1 MAIHKK
7 QKSLS
12 QKNKNKSNS
21 KSKNRKQNKHQRGG
35 FFATTRPH
43 PTMESSTRE
52 HPPTRPHPTMTH
64 STNQRG
70 GSPAST
76 LVMQDTMNP
85 PVMND
90 YVTSPRIRESW
101 YDDSLASLEPR
112 CNQMGGSPSSDLV
125 MEQLEGV
132 PQTKEY
138 PDGWKVKGDMN
149 SLNLYE
155 TTGGSRKKNNKRNKN
170 SKGKQAHK
178 KSNQSKKSKKSKKN
192 NSRSRKNKNSKRS
205 HRNNRTRSQRGGAS
219 DWIMSQYSLGPN
231 NNPEA
236 STSIFS
242 QSTATSRSDYMNPS
256 SLGLAGSG
264 YPMGALEGANVRSI
278 GAPLS

>member
-21 KSKNRKQNKHQRGG
+21 KNRKQNKHQRGG
-35 FFATTRPH
+35 FIATTRPN
-43 PTMESSTRE
+43 PTM
-52 HPPTRPHPTMTH
+52 MH
-64 STNQRG
+64 SMNQRG

-112 CNQMGGSPSSDLV
+112 CNQMGGSPASDLV

-132 PQTKEY
+132 PQTKAY
-138 PDGWKVKGDMN
+138 PNGWKVKGDMN

-155 TTGGSRKKNNKRNKN
+155 TTGGSRKKHNKGRKDKKRTN
-170 SKGKQAHK
+170 HK
-178 KSNQSKKSKKSKKN
+178 SSNHKSRKN
-192 NSRSRKNKNSKRS
+192 NSRSRSRKNKNSKRS
-205 HRNNRTRSQRGGAS
+205 RRNNRTRSQRGGAS

-236 STSIFS
+236 STSLFS
-242 QSTATSRSDYMNPS
+242 HSTATPRSEYMNPS

-264 YPMGALEGANVRSI
+264 YPMGALEGANVRSV

>member
-21 KSKNRKQNKHQRGG
+21 KSKNRKQNKHQLGG
-35 FFATTRPH
+35 FIATTRPH
-43 PTMESSTRE
+43 PTMESSTRA
-52 HPPTRPHPTMTH
+52 HPPTRPHPTMSH
-64 STNQRG
+64 SSNQRG

-132 PQTKEY
+132 PQTKAY
-138 PDGWKVKGDMN
+138 PNGWKVKGDMN

-155 TTGGSRKKNNKRNKN
+155 TTGGSRKKHNKGRKDKKRSNRKSSNRKSSNHKSRKNK
-170 SKGKQAHK
+170 SQ
-178 KSNQSKKSKKSKKN
+178 
-192 NSRSRKNKNSKRS
+192 SRKNKNSKRS

-236 STSIFS
+236 STSLFS
-242 QSTATSRSDYMNPS
+242 HSTATPRSEYMNPS
-256 SLGLAGSG
+256 TLGLAGSG
-264 YPMGALEGANVRSI
+264 YPMGALEGANVRSV
-278 GAPLS
+278 GAPLI

>member
-1 MAIHKK
+1 MAINKK
-7 QKSLS
+7 QKSHS
-12 QKNKNKSNS
+12 QKSKSKSKSNS
-21 KSKNRKQNKHQRGG
+21 KSNSINNSKNRKQNKHQRGG
-35 FFATTRPH
+35 FIAHNKPQSTMGL
-43 PTMESSTRE
+43 PTMGHSST
-52 HPPTRPHPTMTH
+52 
-64 STNQRG
+64 QRG

-112 CNQMGGSPSSDLV
+112 CGQMGGSLASDLV

-132 PQTKEY
+132 PQTKAY
-138 PDGWKVKGDMN
+138 PNGWQVKGDMN

-155 TTGGSRKKNNKRNKN
+155 TTGGSRRRRSKN

-178 KSNQSKKSKKSKKN
+178 KSKKN
-192 NSRSRKNKNSKRS
+192 NTRSRKNKNSKRS
-205 HRNNRTRSQRGGAS
+205 RRNNRTRSQRGGAS

-236 STSIFS
+236 STSMFS
-242 QSTATSRSDYMNPS
+242 QSTATPRSDYMNPS

-264 YPMGALEGANVRSI
+264 YPMGALEGANVRSV

>member
-1 MAIHKK
+1 MAINKK
-7 QKSLS
+7 QKSHS
-12 QKNKNKSNS
+12 QKSKSKSNS
-21 KSKNRKQNKHQRGG
+21 NSKNRKQNKHQRGG
-35 FFATTRPH
+35 FVAHGSH
-43 PTMESSTRE
+43 PTMGL
-52 HPPTRPHPTMTH
+52 PTRPYPTMTQ
-64 STNQRG
+64 SSNQRG

-112 CNQMGGSPSSDLV
+112 CGQMGGSLASDLV

-132 PQTKEY
+132 PQTKAY
-138 PDGWKVKGDMN
+138 PNGWQVKGDMN

-155 TTGGSRKKNNKRNKN
+155 TTGGSRRRRSKN

-178 KSNQSKKSKKSKKN
+178 KSKTSKK
-192 NSRSRKNKNSKRS
+192 SRKNKTSKRS
-205 HRNNRTRSQRGGAS
+205 RRNNRTRSQRGGAS

-236 STSIFS
+236 STSMFS
-242 QSTATSRSDYMNPS
+242 QSTATPRSDYMNPS

-264 YPMGALEGANVRSI
+264 YPMGALEGANVRSV

>member
-1 MAIHKK
+1 MAINKK
-7 QKSLS
+7 QKSHS
-12 QKNKNKSNS
+12 QKSKSKRN
-21 KSKNRKQNKHQRGG
+21 SKNRKQNKHQRGG
-35 FFATTRPH
+35 FIAHNKPQSTMGL
-43 PTMESSTRE
+43 PTMGL
-52 HPPTRPHPTMTH
+52 PTRPHSTMAH
-64 STNQRG
+64 SSNQRG

-112 CNQMGGSPSSDLV
+112 CGQMGGSLASDLV

-132 PQTKEY
+132 PQTKAY
-138 PDGWKVKGDMN
+138 PNGWQVKGDMN

-155 TTGGSRKKNNKRNKN
+155 TTGGSRNRRSKRSKN
-170 SKGKQAHK
+170 SKGKEAH
-178 KSNQSKKSKKSKKN
+178 KKSKKN
-192 NSRSRKNKNSKRS
+192 NTRSRKNKNSKRS
-205 HRNNRTRSQRGGAS
+205 RRNNRTRSQRGGAS

-236 STSIFS
+236 STSMFS
-242 QSTATSRSDYMNPS
+242 QSTATPRSDYMNPS
-256 SLGLAGSG
+256 TMGLAGSG
-264 YPMGALEGANVRSI
+264 YPMGALEGANVRSV

>member
-7 QKSLS
+7 QKSLCK
-12 QKNKNKSNS
+12 KNRNKSKTDS

-35 FFATTRPH
+35 FIATTRPH
-43 PTMESSTRE
+43 PTTGSSTST
-52 HPPTRPHPTMTH
+52 HPTRPHPTKLH
-64 STNQRG
+64 SSNQRG

-101 YDDSLASLEPR
+101 YDDSLAGIEPR

-125 MEQLEGV
+125 MEQLNSV
-132 PQTKEY
+132 PETKTY
-138 PDGWKVKGDMN
+138 PDGWKVKGNMN

-155 TTGGSRKKNNKRNKN
+155 TTGGSRKKNNKLSKQ
-170 SKGKQAHK
+170 SKGKQGRK
-178 KSNQSKKSKKSKKN
+178 QSKKSKKS
-192 NSRSRKNKNSKRS
+192 RKNKNSKHSR
-205 HRNNRTRSQRGGAS
+205 RNNRTRSQRGGAS

-236 STSIFS
+236 STSMFS
-242 QSTATSRSDYMNPS
+242 QSTATLRNDYMNPS
-256 SLGLAGSG
+256 TLGLAGSG
-264 YPMGALEGANVRSI
+264 YPMGSLEGANVRSV

>member
-1 MAIHKK
+1 MAINKK

-12 QKNKNKSNS
+12 QKS
-21 KSKNRKQNKHQRGG
+21 KSKNKKQIKAQRGG
-35 FFATTRPH
+35 RPTGSNTHMTGSNSTTT
-43 PTMESSTRE
+43 PTQN
-52 HPPTRPHPTMTH
+52 P
-64 STNQRG
+64 QYG

-76 LVMQDTMNP
+76 LVMRDTMNP

-101 YDDSLASLEPR
+101 YDDSLAGIEPR
-112 CNQMGGSPSSDLV
+112 CSQMGGSPSSDLV

-132 PQTKEY
+132 PQTKAY
-138 PDGWKVKGDMN
+138 PNGWQVKGDMN

-155 TTGGSRKKNNKRNKN
+155 TTGGSRRRQ
-170 SKGKQAHK
+170 SKGRKHNKGKKGHK
-178 KSNQSKKSKKSKKN
+178 KSNKN

-205 HRNNRTRSQRGGAS
+205 RRNNRTRSQRGGAS

-236 STSIFS
+236 STSMFS
-242 QSTATSRSDYMNPS
+242 QSTATPRSEYMNPS
-256 SLGLAGSG
+256 TLGLAGSG
-264 YPMGALEGANVRSI
+264 YPMGALEGANVRSV
-278 GAPLS
+278 GAPLV

>member
-1 MAIHKK
+1 MAINKK

-12 QKNKNKSNS
+12 QKSKSKSNI
-21 KSKNRKQNKHQRGG
+21 KNRKQIKHQRGG
-35 FFATTRPH
+35 FIAHNKPNSTMGHPTMGHPTMGHSIRAHSTRPH
-43 PTMESSTRE
+43 PTMMQSL
-52 HPPTRPHPTMTH
+52 
-64 STNQRG
+64 NQNG
-70 GSPAST
+70 GSPASS

-112 CNQMGGSPSSDLV
+112 CGQMGGSLASDLV

-132 PQTKEY
+132 PQTKAY
-138 PDGWKVKGDMN
+138 PNGWQVKGDMN

-155 TTGGSRKKNNKRNKN
+155 TTGGSRRRRSKN

-178 KSNQSKKSKKSKKN
+178 KSKTSKK
-192 NSRSRKNKNSKRS
+192 SRKNKNSKRS
-205 HRNNRTRSQRGGAS
+205 RRNNKTRSQRGGAS

-236 STSIFS
+236 STSGFS
-242 QSTATSRSDYMNPS
+242 QATATSRSDYMNPS
-256 SLGLAGSG
+256 TLGLAGSG
-264 YPMGALEGANVRSI
+264 YPMGALEGANVRSV